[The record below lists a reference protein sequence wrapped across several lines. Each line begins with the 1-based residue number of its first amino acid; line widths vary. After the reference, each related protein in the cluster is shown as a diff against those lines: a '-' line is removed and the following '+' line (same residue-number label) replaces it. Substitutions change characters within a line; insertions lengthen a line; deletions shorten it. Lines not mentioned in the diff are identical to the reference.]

1 MLSPVAVHIRNLLH
15 FPAFP
20 VVYLKPLVRLS
31 SDAQNGSIDLT
42 VKTRGCI
49 TSYCT
54 HKDTQYQ
61 TEDEPEFS
69 TQMKEE
75 SYRAVT

>member
-1 MLSPVAVHIRNLLH
+1 VLSPVAVHIRNLLH
-15 FPAFP
+15 FPAFL
-20 VVYLKPLVRLS
+20 VVYLKPLVRVS
-31 SDAQNGSIDLT
+31 SGVQNGSIDLT
-42 VKTRGCI
+42 VKTRGCF
-49 TSYCT
+49 TPYCT

-75 SYRAVT
+75 SHRAVT